1 MNTQEKINSL
11 IEKYKN
17 RKLSKESIWLLLKEF
32 SMITIEPSKLKEVFE
47 LINNK
52 AMEDIKINT
61 MSLYRPT
68 DNY

>member
-61 MSLYRPT
+61 MSLYRPI